1 MAPHLPLL
9 VLSSGATVGPPS
21 PRAPSLRE
29 LILAAP
35 RCPGLED
42 WPQLEPRK
50 ALGTTPQPLNIPAS
64 RPIPNQPGGAGQA
77 GTFSDLKV
85 ICFLSMHLS
94 TCRVSSILHPGLKSK
109 ILTLWPFMECWPT
122 SGLNLEMVI
131 SGAGWGAFAYKIL
144 TK

>member
-50 ALGTTPQPLNIPAS
+50 ALGTTPQPLNIPALAS
-64 RPIPNQPGGAGQA
+64 
-77 GTFSDLKV
+77 
-85 ICFLSMHLS
+85 
-94 TCRVSSILHPGLKSK
+94 HPQSARWGR
-109 ILTLWPFMECWPT
+109 
-122 SGLNLEMVI
+122 
-131 SGAGWGAFAYKIL
+131 AGWDLLRPESNLLSFYALKYLQGIFHFASWPEV
-144 TK
+144 